1 MFLRQHHREDDAHG
15 GEVQHAPLTP
25 GLLGLEQHE
34 LARVVEVFHEE
45 FADALEGSSA
55 AFAAGF

>member
-1 MFLRQHHREDDAHG
+1 M
-15 GEVQHAPLTP
+15 QHAPLTP

-34 LARVVEVFHEE
+34 LARVVEVIHEE